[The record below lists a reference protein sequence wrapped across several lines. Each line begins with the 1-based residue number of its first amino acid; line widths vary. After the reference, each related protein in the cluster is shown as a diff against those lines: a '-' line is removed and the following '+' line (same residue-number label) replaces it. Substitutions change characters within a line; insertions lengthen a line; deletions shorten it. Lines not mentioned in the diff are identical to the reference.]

1 LASVARAI
9 AIAGEVGNAALGIY
23 DTVDDPKSA
32 IVNILGM
39 LLGVGAIAKVSRDG
53 KGVGDVANVRRGM
66 SADSVSSLGRI
77 FKSNDDTLQSVLN
90 VCRR

>member
-1 LASVARAI
+1 
-9 AIAGEVGNAALGIY
+9 VGNAALGIY